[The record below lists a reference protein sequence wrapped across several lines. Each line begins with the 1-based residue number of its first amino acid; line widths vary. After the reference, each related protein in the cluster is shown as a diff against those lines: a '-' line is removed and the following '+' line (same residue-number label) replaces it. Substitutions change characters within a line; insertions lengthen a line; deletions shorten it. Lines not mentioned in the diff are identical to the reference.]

1 MKIAAFFD
9 EAVNELN
16 NIFEKFNDSLLE
28 MEELDIENVLDRIE
42 KLSSLQKRFGSIEEA
57 LIYKKQKEEEL
68 ESYEN
73 ISFENQF

>member
-1 MKIAAFFD
+1 MKMQLFFD

-57 LIYKKQKEEEL
+57 LIYKNRKKK
-68 ESYEN
+68 S
-73 ISFENQF
+73 